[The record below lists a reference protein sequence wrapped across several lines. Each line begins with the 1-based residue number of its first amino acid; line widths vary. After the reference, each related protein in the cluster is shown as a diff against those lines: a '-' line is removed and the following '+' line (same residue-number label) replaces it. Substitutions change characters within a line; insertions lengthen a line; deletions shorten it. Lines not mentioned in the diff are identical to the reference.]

1 MNSSAAETLVKPFL
15 RGRFH
20 QEAFFFALGACLML
34 IFKATSARSTL
45 AAVIYSLSITNLLG
59 TSALY
64 HRLHWNEMRRRWM
77 KRLDHSGIFISIAGT
92 ATPVCLLA
100 LPPESGHR
108 LLLIF
113 WAAAALGVFISMFW
127 VTAPKWVSVV
137 LYVGMGWLAAP
148 YLSELSQS
156 LGTSS
161 LLLLLIGG
169 VIYTIGAIVYAL
181 KKPNP
186 YPRVFGYHE
195 VFHLLVVIAAA
206 LQFLMIYKLII

>member
-1 MNSSAAETLVKPFL
+1 MSSVTAETLAKPFL

-34 IFKATSARSTL
+34 IFKATNSRSL
-45 AAVIYSLSITNLLG
+45 VAAVVYSLSITNLLG

-64 HRLHWNEMRRRWM
+64 HRVHWNDVRRRWM

-100 LPPESGHR
+100 LPPGNGHK

-113 WAAAALGVFISMFW
+113 WAAAAFGVFLSMFW
-127 VTAPKWVSVV
+127 VTAPKWVSVT

-148 YLSELSQS
+148 YISEMAAS
-156 LGTSS
+156 LGAASMM
-161 LLLLLIGG
+161 LLILGG
-169 VIYTIGAIVYAL
+169 VIYTIGGVVYATRR
-181 KKPNP
+181 PDP
-186 YPRVFGYHE
+186 YPRIFGYHE

-206 LQFLMIYKLII
+206 LQFLMIYKLIV